1 MFLNWL
7 EIYQIWFLIIKM
19 FDKDE
24 KGFISLADLQSIL
37 YNAFT
42 MNPNEVEVL
51 FNKVD
56 TKKDG
61 LITFGNII

>member
-1 MFLNWL
+1 
-7 EIYQIWFLIIKM
+7 M